1 MAISD
6 RVRRLLWAHSGGH
19 CQNPSCH
26 VNFFVLFD
34 DGSMS
39 SLEELAHI
47 ISQSDAGPR
56 GEDAQDDTTRDEYEN
71 IILLCPTCHSLI
83 DKNPKQFPSITLR
96 MWKAEHVRNVQQHFV
111 VTIYQMRSELSD
123 ALQQILRSNRAIF
136 DEYGPWSTQAG
147 LPALDIAREWR
158 RRGLGTILPNN
169 RKISALLKA
178 NQRLL
183 RENERSIAQ
192 KFSLHQEAFEYNH
205 ISGNKTAAAPLFPQE
220 LNALFLE

>member
-26 VNFFVLFD
+26 ADFFVLFD
-34 DGSMS
+34 DGSVS

-47 ISQSDAGPR
+47 ISQSDVGPR
-56 GEDAQDDTTRDEYEN
+56 GEDAQDNTARDEYEN

-96 MWKAEHVRNVQQHFV
+96 TWKAEHTRKVQQNFV
-111 VTIYQMRSELSD
+111 VPIYQVRSELSD
-123 ALQQILRSNRAIF
+123 VMHHILRSNRAIF

-147 LPALDIAREWR
+147 LPSLDIAREWR
-158 RRGLGTILPNN
+158 RRVLGTILPNN
-169 RKISALLKA
+169 RKICALLKV
-178 NQRLL
+178 NEKLL
-183 RENERSIAQ
+183 GDNEKAIAQ
-192 KFSLHQEAFEYNH
+192 RFSVHQEAFEYNH
-205 ISGNKTAAAPLFPQE
+205 ISGNKSAAAPLFPKE
-220 LNALFLE
+220 LNTMFLE